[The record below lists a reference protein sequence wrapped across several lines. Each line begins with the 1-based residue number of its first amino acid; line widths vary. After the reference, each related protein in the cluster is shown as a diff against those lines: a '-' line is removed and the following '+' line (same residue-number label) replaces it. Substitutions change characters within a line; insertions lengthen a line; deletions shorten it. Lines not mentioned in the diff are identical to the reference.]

1 MASTVQTHP
10 LISIRDSATVQE
22 AARLMADCSIGAL
35 GILDKDR
42 EFAGIIT
49 ERDLSW
55 FVAQGKEPGETAVAE
70 IANDYPVVVEGPI
83 GDAEALERMRE
94 TRVRHLIVHERADF
108 RILSMRDFVLK
119 TASDGSP
126 TYPTAADAM
135 TAPAVACRDET
146 FLEEVVEVL
155 ADRDISG
162 MPVINADGAVVG
174 VISERDLAC
183 ALGGPIVRLALRRH
197 NEKPLQ
203 SVAEL
208 PRGDRRVRSIMT
220 APALTVSPREGLE
233 EVARLMRINQ
243 INRIP
248 VIEDG
253 FLVGVVTRGDV
264 LGAVA
269 HLAHE
274 SIDVTRPP
282 VLVGSAST
290 QGRGM

>member
-1 MASTVQTHP
+1 
-10 LISIRDSATVQE
+10 
-22 AARLMADCSIGAL
+22 
-35 GILDKDR
+35 
-42 EFAGIIT
+42 
-49 ERDLSW
+49 
-55 FVAQGKEPGETAVAE
+55 
-70 IANDYPVVVEGPI
+70 
-83 GDAEALERMRE
+83 
-94 TRVRHLIVHERADF
+94 
-108 RILSMRDFVLK
+108 
-119 TASDGSP
+119 
-126 TYPTAADAM
+126 
-135 TAPAVACRDET
+135 
-146 FLEEVVEVL
+146 L

-253 FLVGVVTRGDV
+253 SLVD
-264 LGAVA
+264 
-269 HLAHE
+269 LAHE

-290 QGRGM
+290 QRRGM